1 MQRRIEVLRHIERQY
16 MKEGAARLGMH
27 PLEGMLLHL
36 VDSRGPV
43 RQEDLSAWTGGDKGR
58 VARTLAGMEASGLVE
73 RRVSPSCRREKQ
85 VTLTREGGRMVEEI
99 HRLMDEWNEI
109 CYAGFTQEEREAYSQ
124 LLNRIVDNAVSYRQK
139 GARNG

>member
-1 MQRRIEVLRHIERQY
+1 MQRRIEVLRRIERQY

-27 PLEGMLLHL
+27 PLAGMLLHL
-36 VDSRGPV
+36 VDTRGPM
-43 RQEDLSAWTGGDKGR
+43 RQEDLSAWTGVDKGR

-85 VTLTREGGRMVEEI
+85 VTLTEEGCRAVEQI
-99 HRLMDEWNEI
+99 HRLMADWNEI
-109 CYAGFTQEEREAYSQ
+109 CYAGFTQEEREEYSR